1 MYMQKR
7 LRTYLA
13 CFTAGFFLSLPF
25 FSFAQTLP
33 DIGSEIGLGSA
44 DPKTIVVN
52 IIQLAL
58 GFATLIALI
67 FIILGGFQWMLSAG
81 NDEKIAAA
89 KKTISA
95 AIIGLIIV
103 LISWAI
109 VQFVIKTI
117 IQVS

>member
-1 MYMQKR
+1 MNKKR
-7 LRTYLA
+7 RQWNIALLFLAIVLLPLATY
-13 CFTAGFFLSLPF
+13 
-25 FSFAQTLP
+25 AQGIP

-44 DPKTIVVN
+44 DPMTIVIN

-58 GFATLIALI
+58 GFAALIALV

-81 NDEKIAAA
+81 NDEKIARA

-95 AIIGLIIV
+95 AIIGIVII

-109 VQFVIKTI
+109 VQFVINTVI
-117 IQVS
+117 EVSQ